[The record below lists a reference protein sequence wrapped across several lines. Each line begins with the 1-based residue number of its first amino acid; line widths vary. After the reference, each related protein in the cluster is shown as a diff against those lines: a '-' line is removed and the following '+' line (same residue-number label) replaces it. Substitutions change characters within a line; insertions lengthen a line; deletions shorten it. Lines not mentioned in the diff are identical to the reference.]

1 MTKILLL
8 WRNYGM
14 NHPKELSGSSLKTL
28 AAICMFID
36 HLDYLVLRGF
46 PQTVFFEN
54 FCRGIG
60 RISFPVFCF
69 LLTEGF
75 VYTSNRTRYAIRL
88 FVFALLSEFPYDLAF
103 SETFSLLHSQN
114 VFFTLLIG
122 LLVLWGM
129 EWFSKNI
136 FLQAFVLLIGMGI
149 SILFGCDYSWQGV
162 LLIAVLFFFR
172 QDSFSMTAAG
182 ISVCLL
188 WSWAAAFAF
197 LPIRLY
203 NKQRGWMNGPA
214 AKYAFYLFYPLHLLL
229 LIWIRKVLFS

>member
-1 MTKILLL
+1 
-8 WRNYGM
+8 M
-14 NHPKELSGSSLKTL
+14 NQQKGLSASSLKTL
-28 AAICMFID
+28 AAICMFMD
-36 HLDYLVLRGF
+36 HLDYLVLHCF
-46 PQTVFFEN
+46 PQTSFLEY

-75 VYTSNRTRYAIRL
+75 VHTSSRARYAARL

-103 SETFSLLHSQN
+103 SETFSFLHSQN

-129 EWFSKNI
+129 ERFSENRYFQI
-136 FLQAFVLLIGMGI
+136 AILLIGSSI
-149 SILFGCDYSWQGV
+149 SVLFGCDYGWQGI

-172 QDSFSMTAAG
+172 QDSFSLTIAG

-188 WSWAAAFAF
+188 WSWEAAFAF

-203 NKQRGWMNGPA
+203 NKQRGWMKRPA
-214 AKYAFYLFYPLHLLL
+214 AKYVFYLFYPLHLLL
-229 LIWIRKVLFS
+229 LVWIQRVLLS

>member
-1 MTKILLL
+1 
-8 WRNYGM
+8 M
-14 NHPKELSGSSLKTL
+14 NRQKGLSASSLKTL

-36 HLDYLVLRGF
+36 HLDYLVLRCF
-46 PQTVFFEN
+46 PQTSLLEY

-75 VYTSNRTRYAIRL
+75 LHTSSRARYAARL
-88 FVFALLSEFPYDLAF
+88 CIFAILSELPYDMAF
-103 SETFSLLHSQN
+103 SETFSFLHSQN
-114 VFFTLLIG
+114 IFFTLLIG

-129 EWFSKNI
+129 EWFSENI
-136 FLQAFVLLIGMGI
+136 CFQAFVLLFGMGI
-149 SILFGCDYSWQGV
+149 SILFDCDYGWQGI
-162 LLIAVLFFFR
+162 LLIAILFFFR
-172 QDSFSMTAAG
+172 QDFFSMTAAG

-188 WSWAAAFAF
+188 WSWEAAFAF

-203 NKQRGWMNGPA
+203 NKQRGWMKRSA

-229 LIWIRKVLFS
+229 LVWMRKGLLS